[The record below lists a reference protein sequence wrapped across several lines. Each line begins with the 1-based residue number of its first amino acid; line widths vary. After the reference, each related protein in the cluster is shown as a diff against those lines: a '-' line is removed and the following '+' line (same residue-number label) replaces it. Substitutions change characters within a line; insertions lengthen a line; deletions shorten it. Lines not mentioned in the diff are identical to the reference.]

1 MVQVFFILV
10 LIVLIGF
17 LLVFIIKTFSTP
29 RKIEGIQKYIKQGKY
44 SAAIKLAKS
53 MITKDPRDFKAHYYL
68 GKAYLADNKPEL
80 ALMEFKTVNQTA
92 IFDQFFSETE
102 FRKQIAQLYFKF
114 NQPEEALKEYLLLTK
129 LEPNNAE
136 NFYNAGKIFE
146 QRSKSEQALQYYQ
159 KTLSLNKRHVK
170 AHAALGLLL
179 FKGKNYVDARK
190 EIDYAIRLSPE
201 TFSSYYYLGKILKE
215 SKDYSG
221 AVNAF
226 EKALR
231 DPEFKQ
237 RALIERGGCYLAVN
251 SIDKAINEYDRAIR
265 TSKDESSQE
274 TLYARYYLAS
284 CYEKSRKIDPA
295 IEQWEKIYAANR
307 SFKDVGAKLAEYKD
321 IQTNDSMKEYLTSNN
336 EQFMEICKKIALE
349 GYNLDARNITP
360 TKFGCK
366 MVATVAKQDSWMN
379 VRQQVFLILLFR
391 ESNLIEDTILRKSIE
406 EMKSQNYFKCIIL
419 TSSGFTRTAMNFA
432 ENRPIELVPKEKL
445 IKIMEKAKI

>member
-190 EIDYAIRLSPE
+190 E
-201 TFSSYYYLGKILKE
+201 

-379 VRQQVFLILLFR
+379 VRQQVFLILFFR